1 MKQILLM
8 IAVVALVGCSSTS
21 ALVSCT
27 ECKLKDG
34 KIYANSDG
42 RPFSGRVG
50 LFDERNKA
58 LLASVNV
65 SRGLVNGLDVFEEDG
80 APSVKFRFVKSFKME
95 QLEAM
100 NSNKPPDFDLLA
112 FSEKGVEV
120 MNFSLR
126 GNSLKGSIRNDEGKR
141 ICRMNA
147 NPNNGGGKIEAWYP
161 NGSKRLNLV
170 TDGKDN
176 FSGDYWDSD
185 GVKSSDNIQKH
196 AQDFFEDNLA
206 EIMQNFLRK
215 LEDGMSAFGDFN
227 FN

>member
-1 MKQILLM
+1 MM
-8 IAVVALVGCSSTS
+8 AAVALVGCSSTS

-34 KIYANSDG
+34 KIYTNSDG

-80 APSVKFRFVKSFKME
+80 AQSMKFRFVKSFKME

-100 NSNKPPDFDLLA
+100 DSNKPPDFDFSA

-126 GNSLKGSIRNDEGKR
+126 GNSLKGSIRNEEGKR
-141 ICRMNA
+141 ICKVNSNPTNNA
-147 NPNNGGGKIEAWYP
+147 GRIEAWDS

-170 TDGKDN
+170 TDAKGN
-176 FSGDYWDSD
+176 LSGDYWDSD
-185 GVKSSDNIQKH
+185 GVRSSDNLQKN

-206 EIMQNFLRK
+206 EIMQNFSRK
-215 LEDGMSAFGDFN
+215 LEDGMSSFGDFN